1 MRNGCACLP
10 KCNLLFERGE
20 KKAMKIKL
28 AQDDGDKDVMKLKRE
43 EIGKEGRVG
52 VGDGN
57 RERNTTT
64 Q

>member
-1 MRNGCACLP
+1 MGALVYLSAIFYS
-10 KCNLLFERGE
+10 KEGE

-43 EIGKEGRVG
+43 EIGKERRVG